1 MDTSTSTPITTRKWY
16 LIILLVLLI
25 SAAESAAIQRTFTSQ
40 LPSGN
45 DFYPRW
51 AGAKALLLE
60 GRDPYSLEVT
70 TEIENV
76 LDPLQRRT
84 NSFSFAYPLHVIFTL
99 WPLVFVNYSW
109 AQAIWIVCL
118 QWLILG
124 SAALLL
130 RQGRW
135 PQKGMIMGIALLSAI
150 FFYPAAR
157 AILLGQ
163 FTLHVLLFL
172 ILAVGGLR
180 QKREGWAGFFLAATS
195 IKPQMVL
202 LAGLWLMV
210 WAIRW
215 RRWRFV
221 GSTLVSG
228 AGMFT
233 VALLIFP
240 RWPLSFIEDLNR
252 YADRASGLNPLDVF
266 IGALLPGGS
275 AVLRWG
281 LTAVLILLLLWVW
294 WRALRRS
301 DDAMFDHALYWSI
314 TINLL
319 IFFQT
324 GSTNQIL
331 LLLPFAAWLRL
342 LYAKEG
348 GWMTGTAVFALT
360 LIPWLLFFFTLSG
373 NYENPLLLLPLPL
386 LALVILLGRWRAFLS

>member
-1 MDTSTSTPITTRKWY
+1 MDTPIPRKQWL
-16 LIILLVLLI
+16 LITLLILLI
-25 SAAESAAIQRTFTSQ
+25 SAAESAAIQHTFTSQ
-40 LPSGN
+40 LPGGN

-60 GRDPYSLEVT
+60 GRDPYSPEVT
-70 TEIENV
+70 AEIEAI
-76 LDPLQRRT
+76 LDPQQRRT

-99 WPLVFVNYSW
+99 WPLVFINYSW

-124 SAALLL
+124 SVALLL

-172 ILAVGGLR
+172 ILAVVGLR
-180 QKREGWAGFFLAATS
+180 QKRDGWAGFFLAATS

-202 LAGLWLMV
+202 LAGLWLMF
-210 WAIRW
+210 WAIRR

-221 GSTLVSG
+221 GSTLASG
-228 AGMFT
+228 VGMF
-233 VALLIFP
+233 AASLLLFP
-240 RWPLSFIEDLNR
+240 RWPLSFMADLGR
-252 YADRASGLNPLDVF
+252 YVERASGLNPLDVL
-266 IGALLPGGS
+266 IGTLIPGGS
-275 AVLRWG
+275 VALRWG
-281 LTAVLILLLLWVW
+281 ITAVLLLLLLWAW
-294 WRALRRS
+294 ARALRRS
-301 DDAMFDHALYWSI
+301 DDALFDHALYWGI
-314 TINLL
+314 TTNLL

-331 LLLPFAAWLRL
+331 LLLPLAAWLRL
-342 LYAKEG
+342 LYARFG
-348 GWMTGTAVFALT
+348 GWVTGTAVLSLT
-360 LIPWLLFFFTLSG
+360 LTPWFLFITTISG

-386 LALVILLGRWRAFLS
+386 LALVILLGRWHAAAS